1 MNIKL
6 SRSLLLLVFVVL
18 IGMAGIAQEADD
30 AAKTDAENPLLAMLA
45 RVPNTPGVRE
55 INAIVSYADYRAFE
69 MARGIDI
76 PTVNDFAE
84 RTETSA
90 LWIAATNGLAA
101 GFPVQNVF
109 AALDEMET
117 TIGFSWFDVDR
128 SINFG
133 NPPAQGNV
141 LQGSFDA
148 DKVATVYS
156 ARGYELVDY
165 DGVGV
170 WCSPEG
176 CDQGMST
183 NLANRNPAD
192 PFGGQLGRTE
202 PVAFDDTYLY
212 NSASDEVMEQII
224 AAAND
229 EDMSLSLAGI
239 PDYRAAARA
248 LVSVGTVRQAMFLHP
263 LIFAGVSPLPDSDET
278 VNSFEDLPALP
289 LASLV
294 VLGDTWQDDEQ
305 IALIGLVYNNVD
317 DAATA
322 LDVVESRIAVA
333 TSLFRNIPFVELF
346 EQREMTISEKIV
358 VEDEE
363 AGRVVGL
370 LVIRYPMP
378 TNEPQEDFP
387 TYIAS
392 GLGFRLLIDAL
403 YQRDLSFLAALQ

>member
-6 SRSLLLLVFVVL
+6 SRSLLLLVLLLLV
-18 IGMAGIAQEADD
+18 GMTGIAQDD
-30 AAKTDAENPLLAMLA
+30 EDTENPLLAMLA

-55 INAIVSYADYRAFE
+55 INTIVSYADYRAFE
-69 MARGIDI
+69 MARGIDT
-76 PTVNDFAE
+76 PTVNDFEE

-109 AALDEMET
+109 SALDEMET

-156 ARGYELVDY
+156 ERGYELVDY

-202 PVAFDDTYLY
+202 PVAFDETYLY
-212 NSASDEVMEQII
+212 NSPDIEIVEQIMG
-224 AAAND
+224 AAQD
-229 EDMSLSLAGI
+229 ESLSLAGI
-239 PDYRAAARA
+239 RDYRASARA
-248 LVSVGTVRQAMFLHP
+248 LASIGPVRQAMFMHP
-263 LIFAGVSPLPDSDET
+263 LLFAGAPQSPDSEEI
-278 VNSFEDLPALP
+278 VNPFEDIPALP

-305 IALIGLVYNNVD
+305 IALIGVVYNNVD
-317 DAATA
+317 DATTA
-322 LDVVESRIAVA
+322 LDVIEARIAVA
-333 TSLFRNIPFVELF
+333 TSLFRNISFVELF